1 MKKEVSQ
8 IKLSI
13 ITPYYNTLEYTKRL
27 AEMLEPQLTD
37 EIEWIII
44 DDGCHE
50 QILDVLNATIIH
62 LPKNSGGASIPRNYG
77 LDIAKGKYITFID
90 SDDRISKDYIQ
101 TILDKINNDTF
112 DYCYF
117 NWCSHA
123 FTIIIED
130 EPPEWNCS
138 VWNCIYK
145 RKTIGKNR
153 FNPELVIGED
163 YDFNIRVRKG
173 VRSNINKMLY
183 FYSDTPNSLMKRDT
197 NAKIQ

>member
-1 MKKEVSQ
+1 MSLTFKQ
-8 IKLSI
+8 
-13 ITPYYNTLEYTKRL
+13 PL
-27 AEMLEPQLTD
+27 ACMY
-37 EIEWIII
+37 
-44 DDGCHE
+44 
-50 QILDVLNATIIH
+50 V
-62 LPKNSGGASIPRNYG
+62 
-77 LDIAKGKYITFID
+77 
-90 SDDRISKDYIQ
+90 
-101 TILDKINNDTF
+101 